1 MRQLHKKPSSRLRM
15 RGFEY
20 LMYSAFSSCLLL
32 ILLVLPL
39 APVFASETISEGQLI
54 NSEQAPVS
62 SHTEDPIVPLSP
74 EAEVSAQDQDNTGNY
89 DVVIEHGGVVEESN
103 AVTVNET
110 DTVPM
115 TTIESAATLSDG
127 EEVVEAPVA
136 TQEEINSDEYI
147 TDVQEGEVLE
157 LVNEELQ
164 EELQDESETLE
175 LPVVDVE
182 TPEAE
187 NEAGLD
193 PIDVIDDFSTTSS
206 DEAFVESVDEVVT
219 VNTVTTDENHF
230 TFAKGECTTMSDG
243 MFYCAKPTSS
253 TTEVTHTD
261 RVFSAADA
269 GSDKE
274 IYIEKNGEISAITEN
289 TFEDDAPYFD
299 SYSNTIVWHRLID
312 GRYQIISYDIEE
324 EEETQI
330 THDRYNNM
338 QPTKYGDLTVWQGWV
353 GNDWEI
359 FLLNEDELIMVTD
372 NTTHDIAPS
381 VNGTHIIWQ
390 SFETGVWQMKVY
402 DMLTKAINTVEGTN
416 GGSVQN
422 PRFVLV
428 YDTKFESGDIE
439 TRGYDL
445 TSGKVV
451 PLSAKPTQVPDQ
463 IPDPDQTG
471 EKSALVTPPT
481 QPKTKV
487 DEGEDSNTAGG
498 TGDDTPD
505 ILEGDLIVPSFTST
519 TPDSLPFEYEEV
531 DVDDVTVPEL
541 SVENASST
549 DHISELIITPYVE
562 PILPTP

>member
-1 MRQLHKKPSSRLRM
+1 
-15 RGFEY
+15 
-20 LMYSAFSSCLLL
+20 MYSAFSSCLLL

-193 PIDVIDDFSTTSS
+193 PIDVIDDVSTTSS